1 MYIIPRLIVCLN
13 FDSLQ
18 VCSSAPRTERP
29 PCEMDQSQ
37 SVGLDGQPP
46 SPVALCSSIPVG
58 DISSVEYLR
67 QDSTK
72 DREKGDGSD
81 SGIEFGSG
89 GVQSLERLP
98 NEALQLA
105 PTPMADL
112 QAVRSTTNSKD
123 NESQRIP
130 PNGELHR
137 EVYATEGL
145 YSCDSSVRSFCSDE
159 NLLGDGKAH
168 NTGGRSVVRD
178 CASEGGG
185 SESSSVYN
193 QPVMPSS
200 AKKRSNGVLGR
211 DDKLLANCMSAS
223 TTQLSKPD
231 TLARAKFRASSVN
244 RVGPPALLT
253 KERAR
258 SKERG
263 QSGGGSPLVRANSL
277 RRPIKPDSLPVV
289 SPMAA
294 PSKRMSTLGR
304 TQSVR
309 TPGTTPS
316 DSGRWPYGPGSGSAL
331 GTPRSVPRTGFNDS
345 VVVVKTRLG
354 QLSLDHGG
362 AQSTFDKYAT
372 MPRRRR
378 DRSTDQKASHE
389 SSTRSS
395 SISRDRLTTTTK
407 LSISTNSQKSTP
419 VAREPVTPKMR
430 SVVRRLTQ
438 KVSIFHEKSIQTLLT
453 HQDLD
458 NAFEGKVT
466 VIDASQRDKASVS
479 TQSEI
484 RDNEMEELRTQVKHL
499 QDEGERMRSA
509 LGGKSI
515 LLASVEQQLV
525 KERES
530 KVKLQKELQ
539 CNSERVV
546 AILESHTT
554 DTGDIMGESTD
565 SLMMLE
571 TKVTTDSQV
580 VAKQKLE
587 LKKMRNVCMALRLE
601 LDEALERERAVIAER
616 ESEEMQEFLQIEKSV
631 LTDAAKT
638 EEKAKWQIVVE
649 KKDQEI
655 KWLLE
660 ECRHLVRFCEQRR

>member
-1 MYIIPRLIVCLN
+1 M
-13 FDSLQ
+13 
-18 VCSSAPRTERP
+18 
-29 PCEMDQSQ
+29 
-37 SVGLDGQPP
+37 
-46 SPVALCSSIPVG
+46 
-58 DISSVEYLR
+58 
-67 QDSTK
+67 
-72 DREKGDGSD
+72 
-81 SGIEFGSG
+81 
-89 GVQSLERLP
+89 
-98 NEALQLA
+98 
-105 PTPMADL
+105 
-112 QAVRSTTNSKD
+112 
-123 NESQRIP
+123 
-130 PNGELHR
+130 
-137 EVYATEGL
+137 
-145 YSCDSSVRSFCSDE
+145 
-159 NLLGDGKAH
+159 
-168 NTGGRSVVRD
+168 
-178 CASEGGG
+178 
-185 SESSSVYN
+185 
-193 QPVMPSS
+193 
-200 AKKRSNGVLGR
+200 
-211 DDKLLANCMSAS
+211 
-223 TTQLSKPD
+223 
-231 TLARAKFRASSVN
+231 
-244 RVGPPALLT
+244 
-253 KERAR
+253 
-258 SKERG
+258 
-263 QSGGGSPLVRANSL
+263 
-277 RRPIKPDSLPVV
+277 
-289 SPMAA
+289 
-294 PSKRMSTLGR
+294 
-304 TQSVR
+304 
-309 TPGTTPS
+309 
-316 DSGRWPYGPGSGSAL
+316 
-331 GTPRSVPRTGFNDS
+331 PRTGFNDS

-438 KVSIFHEKSIQTLLT
+438 KVAIFHEKSIQTLLT

-530 KVKLQKELQ
+530 KLKLQKELQ